1 MPAPPDLARSPHGPT
16 AARARA
22 RAPRPAM
29 WACLAVWLLASTAL
43 WLACG
48 AGTRQTLLPRAST
61 APPDIR
67 DACTRADLRCSTCHP
82 LDRVVDY
89 QHRGRTSWEQAVKR
103 MRLKPESGITVA
115 EAGLIVDCLV
125 YLDTLPATAST
136 Q

>member
-1 MPAPPDLARSPHGPT
+1 
-16 AARARA
+16 
-22 RAPRPAM
+22 M
-29 WACLAVWLLASTAL
+29 WACFAAWLLASGAL

-48 AGTRQTLLPRAST
+48 AGSRHSLLPHTAA

-89 QHRGRTSWEQAVKR
+89 QHRGRSSWEQAVKR

-115 EAGLIVDCLV
+115 EADLIVDCLV
-125 YLDTLPATAST
+125 YLDTLPATASAR
-136 Q
+136 